1 MAISTQ
7 SKPLIPGLKYQPI
20 RKKIIVNGAKRA
32 NRRGQIQVLN
42 AELNRPGLIIHHTS
56 IAKRGPKSIKIVVAQ
71 HILFLPHQMKIK
83 VFSYLIMAK
92 TTIMIKKTIKMKK
105 RIFKI
110 PQPVAAAP
118 LKPKI
123 PEKIISTTATIAK
136 IQKILI
142 LYSLSYW
149 ANRFIIIK

>member
-7 SKPLIPGLKYQPI
+7 SKPLIPGLKDQPI

-32 NRRGQIQVLN
+32 KRRGQIQRLN
-42 AELNRPGLIIHHTS
+42 AEWNSTGLIIHHIS
-56 IAKRGPKSIKIVVAQ
+56 IAKRGPKSIKIVDAQ
-71 HILFLPHQMKIK
+71 HILFLPHQ

-92 TTIMIKKTIKMKK
+92 TTITIKKTIKMKK
-105 RIFKI
+105 RIFRI
-110 PQPVAAAP
+110 PQPALAAP

-123 PEKIISTTATIAK
+123 PEKIISTTAIIAR

-142 LYSLSYW
+142 LYS
-149 ANRFIIIK
+149 FQIG